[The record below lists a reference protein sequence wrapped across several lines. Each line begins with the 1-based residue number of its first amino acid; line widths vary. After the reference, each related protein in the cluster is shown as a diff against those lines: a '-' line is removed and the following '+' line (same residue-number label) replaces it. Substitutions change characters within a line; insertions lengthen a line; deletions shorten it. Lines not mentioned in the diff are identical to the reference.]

1 MNHQLHPFTL
11 FLTKKWFAISSWRYE
26 EVFFSPTSKEP
37 WLSLSRSFLFNA
49 SIFLSRITRVKFAL
63 RDLGGLWPSYFQ
75 FKDWIILYKKQ
86 NFRFLGPS
94 ELLNIP
100 FITCEWCDSCET
112 LLYQV
117 NDHVIEVM
125 FFFFLAGSQ
134 FSLFTRFLRRFL
146 EFPSVKFISLYLT

>member
-11 FLTKKWFAISSWRYE
+11 FLTKKWFAISSCRYE

-86 NFRFLGPS
+86 NFRFLGPAFKHS
-94 ELLNIP
+94 FHYLRMMWPLRNFALRSWWP
-100 FITCEWCDSCET
+100 SYWSYV
-112 LLYQV
+112 L
-117 NDHVIEVM
+117 
-125 FFFFLAGSQ
+125 FFLAGSQ